1 MLTQAFMVIFL
12 IFKSS
17 QVNELT
23 TMTHNDGAPEEHR
36 FGTGEE
42 RDKLLYVMSNVTLQK
57 HYIYYY
63 IM

>member
-1 MLTQAFMVIFL
+1 
-12 IFKSS
+12 
-17 QVNELT
+17 
-23 TMTHNDGAPEEHR
+23 MTHNDEAPEEHR

-42 RDKLLYVMSNVTLQK
+42 RDKLLYVMSNATLQK